1 MLRFL
6 LLLWLLPLSLTV
18 AAQSVSC
25 DNDSTLPR
33 RSRCDSIAAPIMT
46 YRPGLYGY
54 DHWNSPLHTGLNAE
68 LSLSASIG
76 LGNHSPSGVGFGREV
91 SLTYVSPLGKQLAY
105 TLGVNTA
112 QMDWGGYHYNQAGV
126 GGTLN
131 YLLNDRMSVSLA
143 GYKDL
148 VGPNS
153 YVAPGLKRDS
163 YLGGAL
169 NMKFNE
175 SFSISVSIGTSTWK
189 Y

>member
-1 MLRFL
+1 M
-6 LLLWLLPLSLTV
+6 
-18 AAQSVSC
+18 
-25 DNDSTLPR
+25 
-33 RSRCDSIAAPIMT
+33 
-46 YRPGLYGY
+46 
-54 DHWNSPLHTGLNAE
+54 
-68 LSLSASIG
+68 
-76 LGNHSPSGVGFGREV
+76 
-91 SLTYVSPLGKQLAY
+91 
-105 TLGVNTA
+105 
-112 QMDWGGYHYNQAGV
+112 